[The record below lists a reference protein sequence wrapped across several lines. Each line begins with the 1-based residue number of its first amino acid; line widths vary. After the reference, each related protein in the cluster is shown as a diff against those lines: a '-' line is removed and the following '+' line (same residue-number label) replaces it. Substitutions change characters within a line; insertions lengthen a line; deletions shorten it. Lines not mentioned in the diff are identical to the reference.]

1 MTYNKKKK
9 KRIRV
14 DTIVFFFTND
24 RYFFYFNFDPL
35 IFNFFD
41 IIKSNLFFVKS
52 STNMMLE
59 FFWDPKTIKNA
70 NQNKPS
76 TSYQSMELKIKIL
89 MIGKKESKW
98 KRKRKKM
105 FQSIIFCIWENF
117 CFPTSFMLL
126 LILIL
131 NLNSFNS
138 SFFYIFLKISNKA
151 WYL

>member
-1 MTYNKKKK
+1 MA
-9 KRIRV
+9 
-14 DTIVFFFTND
+14 TIFFISI
-24 RYFFYFNFDPL
+24 L
-35 IFNFFD
+35 ILLFLIFFD

-52 STNMMLE
+52 SINMTLE
-59 FFWDPKTIKNA
+59 FFWDPNNHKKNKSKQTINTISKHGIE
-70 NQNKPS
+70 NKDFDDW
-76 TSYQSMELKIKIL
+76 
-89 MIGKKESKW
+89 KKKSKW
-98 KRKRKKM
+98 KRKRKKI
-105 FQSIIFCIWENF
+105 FQSIVFCIWENF

>member
-14 DTIVFFFTND
+14 DTIGFFFTND

-52 STNMMLE
+52 STNMMFEL
-59 FFWDPKTIKNA
+59 FWDPENHKKCKSKQTINIISKYGIE
-70 NQNKPS
+70 NKDFDDW
-76 TSYQSMELKIKIL
+76 KKRIK
-89 MIGKKESKW
+89 MKKK
-98 KRKRKKM
+98 KKKM